1 MRFHK
6 VCVLAALALGTSPA
20 AALAGTR
27 HHAPSRGKK
36 GHHKSQTVRSADSGT
51 GGASAGGSSPSSS
64 PTPSNSAPSQPSD
77 PASPGAAQGTPGS
90 TDGTGGQAYGQPNAT
105 TQPTPGSV
113 AKLLPDGLAEPPAD
127 APVAVQQA
135 IEAANNIIGMPYVYG
150 GGHQAFAASG
160 YDCSGTV
167 SYALHGGGL
176 LNAPL
181 DSSDFMS
188 WGQRGKGQWIT
199 IYTNPG
205 HAYVVIAG
213 LRLDTSSA
221 GDPHGGSGP
230 RWRPAL
236 RSSRGFRSR
245 HPVGF

>member
-1 MRFHK
+1 VRLHK
-6 VCVLAALALGTSPA
+6 ICVLAAVALGTSPA

-27 HHAPSRGKK
+27 HHAPTRGKK
-36 GHHKSQTVRSADSGT
+36 SHHKAQAVRSADSGT
-51 GGASAGGSSPSSS
+51 GGASAGDGGSSSTTSSQ
-64 PTPSNSAPSQPSD
+64 PSQPPD
-77 PASPGAAQGTPGS
+77 QTNPGATQGTPGS
-90 TDGTGGQAYGQPNAT
+90 TDGTGGQAYGGGPNPAANQT
-105 TQPTPGSV
+105 TPGAV
-113 AKLLPDGLAEPPAD
+113 AKLLPNGLAAAPAD
-127 APVAVQQA
+127 APAAVQQA
-135 IEAANNIIGMPYVYG
+135 IAAANNIIGLPYVYG
-150 GGHQAFAASG
+150 GGHQAFQASG

-176 LNAPL
+176 VTTPL

-199 IYTNPG
+199 VYTNPG

-236 RSSRGFRSR
+236 RSSRGFRAR
-245 HPVGF
+245 HPVGL